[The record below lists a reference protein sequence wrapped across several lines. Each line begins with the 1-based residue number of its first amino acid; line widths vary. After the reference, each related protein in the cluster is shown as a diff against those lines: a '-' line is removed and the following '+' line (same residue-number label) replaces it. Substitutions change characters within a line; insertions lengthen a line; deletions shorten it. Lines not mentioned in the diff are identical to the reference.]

1 MPNEV
6 GIRGSKDL
14 RAEIGKFPNSTNERK
29 QMSTKTLKK
38 RIALV
43 AVSALTAGFLSVASA
58 PAANATAGT
67 AIQRQDIAIAEPAA
81 NTNALSIGQCAI
93 DASARLAAAIN
104 VNLNPT
110 VSTGTV
116 LAVGAVVQFDTATR
130 GSGSLVVTGPAKLSL
145 GAGAPNT
152 STISQDAKAVGF
164 QVLAAN
170 VARLEV
176 TGAGDI
182 VVTALDS
189 NTIGS
194 GTAVKTF
201 GITGV
206 ASCANSDTV
215 NVANSSLTVQ
225 SALDQNKGTT
235 GDDVLTGAQKS
246 YLQEQ
251 FIAVVLQN
259 AYKGNLST
267 NVLLTAEATNGALVG
282 IDATPATST
291 SFLAT
296 TAAANGNVDVRVLQ
310 DKVAAP
316 GAAVTTTVTVKA
328 NGVTIGSKTLTM
340 FGAPFRIVVDQADV
354 TTGTSGATGAFRY
367 TVVDNAGNNLNTNE
381 GLTPAF
387 ANITAAAAGWEAA
400 VGSVVTS
407 ATATTP
413 EITSSTKGTGTFACV
428 AAGTGTSGT
437 VDIYVGGAF
446 RAGVGLVKSNTF
458 KATCGD
464 SAIRSFTASMDK
476 ATYSPGEIATLT
488 ISAKDR
494 NGGNV
499 GDTAT
504 VGAAFNQISVP
515 GMTIIGSA
523 ISSADAFTN
532 GSKTYKFRV
541 DQNEGSFVGQAQVTV
556 DANAVAAEK
565 TVKTIQF
572 SIKASSSTVTNAEV
586 LKSIVALIASIN
598 KQIQALQ
605 KLILRR

>member
-1 MPNEV
+1 
-6 GIRGSKDL
+6 
-14 RAEIGKFPNSTNERK
+14 
-29 QMSTKTLKK
+29 MSTKTLRK

-43 AVSALTAGFLSVASA
+43 AVSALTAGLFSVVSA
-58 PAANATAGT
+58 PVANATAGT

-93 DASARLAAAIN
+93 DATARLAAAIDIN
-104 VNLNPT
+104 NNPI

-116 LAVGAVVQFDTATR
+116 LAVGAIVQFDTATR
-130 GSGSLVVTGPAKLSL
+130 GSGNLTVTGPATLSL

-152 STISQDAKAVGF
+152 STISQDSKGVGF

-170 VARLEV
+170 VARLTV
-176 TGAGDI
+176 TGVGDI
-182 VVTALDS
+182 VVTAS
-189 NTIGS
+189 TGATIGA

-206 ASCANSDTV
+206 ASCANSDAV
-215 NVANSSLTVQ
+215 NVANSSLTIQ

-235 GDDVLTGAQKS
+235 GDDTLTGAQRS
-246 YLQEQ
+246 YGVEQ
-251 FIAVVLQN
+251 YIAVVLAN

-291 SFLAT
+291 AFLAT

-310 DKVAAP
+310 DTVKAP
-316 GAAVTTTVTVKA
+316 GAPVTTTVTVKA

-340 FGAPFRIVVDQADV
+340 LGAPARIVVDQADV
-354 TTGTSGATGAFRY
+354 TVGQSGSTGSFKY
-367 TVVDNAGNNLNTNE
+367 SVVDAAGNWLNTNE

-387 ANITAAAAGWEAA
+387 ASITAAASGWEAA
-400 VGSVVTS
+400 TGSVVTS

-413 EITSSTKGTGTFACV
+413 EITTTGTKGTGTFACV
-428 AAGTGTSGT
+428 ASATGSSGT
-437 VDIYVGGAF
+437 VDITIGGAF
-446 RAGVGLVKSNTF
+446 RQGVGLVKSNVF
-458 KATCGD
+458 KATCGTN
-464 SAIRSFTASMDK
+464 AVRSWSASMDK

-494 NGGNV
+494 NGGV
-499 GDTAT
+499 VADTTAIGT
-504 VGAAFNQISVP
+504 AFNQISIP
-515 GMTIIGSA
+515 GMTIIGAA
-523 ISSADAFTN
+523 ITSADVFTS
-532 GSKTYKFRV
+532 GAKTYKFRV
-541 DQNEGSFVGQAQVTV
+541 DQAEGNFVGQVGVST
-556 DANAVAAEK
+556 DGAVAAEAL
-565 TVKTIQF
+565 VKTIQF
-572 SIKASSSTVTNAEV
+572 SIKQSGGTVTNAEV
-586 LKSIVALIASIN
+586 LKSIVSLIASIN

>member
-1 MPNEV
+1 
-6 GIRGSKDL
+6 
-14 RAEIGKFPNSTNERK
+14 
-29 QMSTKTLKK
+29 MSTKTLRK
-38 RIALV
+38 RIAVV
-43 AVSALTAGFLSVASA
+43 AVSALTAGFLSVAST
-58 PAANATAGT
+58 PAANAAEQDSISR
-67 AIQRQDIAIAEPAA
+67 ADIAIAEPAA
-81 NTNALSIGQCAI
+81 NTAALSVGQCAI

-104 VNLNPT
+104 VNLNPIA
-110 VSTGTV
+110 STGTV
-116 LAVGAVVQFDTATR
+116 LAVGAIVQFDTATN
-130 GSGSLVVTGPAKLSL
+130 GTGNLTVTGPATLSI
-145 GAGAPNT
+145 GAGANNT
-152 STISQDAKAVGF
+152 ATISNDAKSVGF
-164 QVLAAN
+164 SELAAN
-170 VARLEV
+170 VARLTV

-182 VVTALDS
+182 VVTAATGA
-189 NTIGS
+189 TIGA

-225 SALDQNKGTT
+225 SALNQNKGTT
-235 GDDVLTGAQKS
+235 GDDTLTGAQKS

-259 AYKGNLST
+259 AYKGDLTT

-291 SFLAT
+291 AFLST
-296 TAAANGNVDVRVLQ
+296 TAAAAGNVDVRVLQ
-310 DKVAAP
+310 DKDKAP

-340 FGAPFRIVVDQADV
+340 FGAPAKIVVDQADV
-354 TTGTSGATGAFRY
+354 TTGTAGSTGAFKY
-367 TVVDNAGNNLNTNE
+367 TVVDNAGNLLNTNE

-387 ANITAAAAGWEAA
+387 ANITAAAAGWEQAI
-400 VGSVVTS
+400 GGVVTG
-407 ATATTP
+407 ATATTA
-413 EITSSTKGTGTFACV
+413 EIIDSTSSKKGSGTFSCV

-446 RAGVGLVKSNTF
+446 RQGVGSVKSNTF
-458 KATCGD
+458 KATCSD
-464 SAIRSFTASMDK
+464 AAIRTFTAAMDK

-494 NGGNV
+494 NGV
-499 GDTAT
+499 VVADTA
-504 VGAAFNQISVP
+504 VIGADFNQISIP
-515 GMTIIGSA
+515 GMTIIGAA
-523 ISSADAFTN
+523 ISSGDVFTS

-541 DQNEGSFVGQAQVTV
+541 DQAEGSFVGQAQVTV
-556 DANAVAAEK
+556 NASAAAAEK
-565 TVKTIQF
+565 VAKTVQYT
-572 SIKASSSTVTNAEV
+572 IKASGSTVTNAEV